1 MEARLK
7 KKTTTGNNLCV
18 GMCFPCKVE
27 KLSNKKL
34 RIVKGKL
41 SRCWCVR
48 TKRGS
53 WPKSGDD
60 IYISW
65 SWLTKCNVLPCMAR
79 VCIRGVWVL
88 EIRNIFCWGFIV
100 QRCCLLKSWVFHEF
114 PFFSLF
120 FLKDSTLSSTV
131 ESNGVAQTLSE
142 KKHVFFSVHALP
154 ITRTTAYQTVV
165 YIRQKTKTYS
175 NFNIHLLNIYTWL
188 IVNSYFFIFHW
199 FIFLLAKNNKNRD
212 DICQRFVSPLVTSK
226 HR

>member
-1 MEARLK
+1 MWLYSF
-7 KKTTTGNNLCV
+7 LLILV
-18 GMCFPCKVE
+18 QGMF
-27 KLSNKKL
+27 S
-34 RIVKGKL
+34 
-41 SRCWCVR
+41 
-48 TKRGS
+48 
-53 WPKSGDD
+53 
-60 IYISW
+60 
-65 SWLTKCNVLPCMAR
+65 LTKCNVLPCMDR

-188 IVNSYFFIFHW
+188 ILNSYFFIFHW
-199 FIFLLAKNNKNRD
+199 FIFLLARTTKRE

>member
-1 MEARLK
+1 M
-7 KKTTTGNNLCV
+7 
-18 GMCFPCKVE
+18 
-27 KLSNKKL
+27 
-34 RIVKGKL
+34 
-41 SRCWCVR
+41 
-48 TKRGS
+48 
-53 WPKSGDD
+53 D
-60 IYISW
+60 
-65 SWLTKCNVLPCMAR
+65 R

-154 ITRTTAYQTVV
+154 ITSTTAYQTVV

-188 IVNSYFFIFHW
+188 IVNSYFLYISLIHFPPG
-199 FIFLLAKNNKNRD
+199 KEQQK
-212 DICQRFVSPLVTSK
+212 
-226 HR
+226 

>member
-1 MEARLK
+1 MVIQRRSPRYAYLAKPLLGRDCFASSLQFVSPNVMYYLVWIGSVSGGFGYWRSEIFFV
-7 KKTTTGNNLCV
+7 GGSLCNAV
-18 GMCFPCKVE
+18 AFWNPEFSM
-27 KLSNKKL
+27 N
-34 RIVKGKL
+34 
-41 SRCWCVR
+41 
-48 TKRGS
+48 
-53 WPKSGDD
+53 
-60 IYISW
+60 
-65 SWLTKCNVLPCMAR
+65 
-79 VCIRGVWVL
+79 
-88 EIRNIFCWGFIV
+88 
-100 QRCCLLKSWVFHEF
+100 F

-199 FIFLLAKNNKNRD
+199 FIFLLARTTKRE